1 LFGQILGAMRTRLD
15 LFGVEWQQAR
25 SQVAVLVGLLLAGV
39 SFLWLAAMMFSLL
52 VVTLAWPT
60 PYRNWVV
67 IGLLLIYL
75 VAGLVSLILLK
86 RRLENS
92 ENHPFSASVEE
103 LGKDVSLLMQALEGG
118 AEHDGASARQQPSRG
133 SGDEAVSKRTNP

>member
-1 LFGQILGAMRTRLD
+1 MTIRGSIRSLFGQILGAMRTRVE

-25 SQVAVLVGLLLAGV
+25 AQIAVLVGLLLAGV
-39 SFLWLAAMMFSLL
+39 AFLWLAVMMFSLL

-75 VAGLVSLILLK
+75 VAKLVSLVLLK
-86 RRLENS
+86 RRLEKV
-92 ENHPFSASVEE
+92 EHQPFSATVDE
-103 LGKDVSLLMQALEGG
+103 LGKDVSLMLQAIE
-118 AEHDGASARQQPSRG
+118 
-133 SGDEAVSKRTNP
+133 